1 MNWHE
6 VFEMGITEFFNIV
19 SYSRDKNAYER
30 QQLEKWKKKH

>member
-19 SYSRDKNAYER
+19 SYSRDKKEYER
-30 QQLEKWKKKH
+30 QQLEKWKRKH